1 LALPGGMSRYGAALN
16 TARARLMVKGGFAY
30 SEAGSTLWT
39 EGTAQAALLAALL
52 DRRAQ
57 AARLLAAV
65 ERNRAP
71 SGSYFAADRDA
82 DTGFRLDTDASQARR
97 YFHLPHLGA
106 LSWAIM
112 AQQHF
117 NPFIFGHSLPS

>member
-1 LALPGGMSRYGAALN
+1 M
-16 TARARLMVKGGFAY
+16 
-30 SEAGSTLWT
+30 
-39 EGTAQAALLAALL
+39 
-52 DRRAQ
+52 
-57 AARLLAAV
+57 

-71 SGSYFAADRDA
+71 GGSYFAAERDT

-112 AQQHF
+112 AQRHF
-117 NPFIFGHSLPS
+117 NPFTFGSSLPS